1 MCKKT
6 VHVTPVQVC
15 GACVFSSPLDDFP
28 LSSSSHLY
36 LQSEMT
42 WRHSAKQCPAPW
54 VRPPTRGGVGK
65 QRGKVRY
72 KSTSPAALLSML
84 YTVYIASLTHVAK
97 ILTSFK
103 GTVSRDLLTIFLL
116 KRFDLGSIWTGE
128 NGFANFFVVVNIFY
142 HKFFF
147 RYGLLQHMPA

>member
-15 GACVFSSPLDDFP
+15 EACVFSSPLDDFP

-116 KRFDLGSIWTGE
+116 KRFDLGSI
-128 NGFANFFVVVNIFY
+128 
-142 HKFFF
+142 
-147 RYGLLQHMPA
+147 

>member
-42 WRHSAKQCPAPW
+42 WRHSAKQCPAPSGSAHPHEVVW
-54 VRPPTRGGVGK
+54 ENREGK
-65 QRGKVRY
+65 LDIRVLAQQHY
-72 KSTSPAALLSML
+72 CL
-84 YTVYIASLTHVAK
+84 YFIQYTLPHSLM
-97 ILTSFK
+97 S
-103 GTVSRDLLTIFLL
+103 L
-116 KRFDLGSIWTGE
+116 KF
-128 NGFANFFVVVNIFY
+128 
-142 HKFFF
+142 
-147 RYGLLQHMPA
+147 